1 MKSLYVHFPFCEAK
15 CHYCDFYSLGQTRTR
30 EGDPQKF
37 ETALAHESTRQA
49 HHLDEKLDTIFFGG
63 GTPSMTSA
71 KAMSLALK
79 PLELEKRLTPETEW
93 TMEANPSSIHQ
104 TSFRDYRALGVNRVS
119 MGVQAFRDDHL
130 KILGRV
136 HNSTHALKSLE
147 TVFESGFTN
156 VSVDLLCGIPEQ
168 TEEDLEKALSTF
180 IQFPIT
186 HLSCYLL
193 TLPPH
198 HKMYPQLPNEDTQL
212 SHLLLIDKW
221 MKSHGFEHYEISN
234 FARPGKR
241 ARHNL
246 NYWQGKSYLGLGPS
260 AHSFD
265 AQKSVRWKNISSL
278 HKYAS
283 QLIDGN
289 SVIEWEEELNEDQIK
304 LEQWMLALRLDDGFP
319 SFWLL
324 TDLQKSRVST
334 FESQLLVENHP
345 EKENYKRLTA
355 KGFALSDMIIQSLA
369 SS

>member
-15 CHYCDFYSLGQTRTR
+15 CHYCDFYSLGKNRTR
-30 EGDPQKF
+30 DGDPDKF
-37 ETALAHESTRQA
+37 ESALTREASQQA
-49 HHLDEKLDTIFFGG
+49 HRLDPNLDTLFFGG
-63 GTPSMTSA
+63 GTPSMTPA
-71 KAMSLALK
+71 KAMSAALK
-79 PLELEKRLTPETEW
+79 PLRLENRITPNTEW
-93 TMEANPSSIHQ
+93 TMEANPSSIHKI
-104 TSFRDYRALGVNRVS
+104 SFQEYRALGVNRIS

-130 KILGRV
+130 QMLGRV
-136 HNSTHALKSLE
+136 HTGQHALKSLE

-156 VSVDLLCGIPEQ
+156 VSVDLLCGIPDQ

-198 HKMYPQLPNEDTQL
+198 HKMYPLLPHEDTQL
-212 SHLLLIDKW
+212 KHLLFIDEW
-221 MKSHGFEHYEISN
+221 MKSQGFEHYEISN

-265 AQKSVRWKNISSL
+265 AEKSLRWKNVSSL

-283 QLIDGN
+283 LLEDQS
-289 SVIEWEEELNEDQIK
+289 SVIEWEEHLTSEQIH
-304 LEQWMLALRLDDGFP
+304 LEHWMLALRLDEGFP
-319 SFWLL
+319 QSWISSE
-324 TDLQKSRVST
+324 LQKNRLKT
-334 FESQLLVENHP
+334 FESQGLIEDHP
-345 EKENYKRLTA
+345 LREDHKRLTA
-355 KGFALSDMIIQSLA
+355 KGFALSDMIISSLA
-369 SS
+369 S